1 MAAEDKQDPSPGP
14 SASADGEAAPPST
27 VLPSGDAAVQP
38 SETAALA
45 EGDNA
50 LSPEEQAAK
59 EAAEREAAEREA
71 ALNRLMLR
79 ISKNSNFPSLKESIR
94 SIQKVARSDTAHR
107 RVFTDQLLDDVAL
120 TAKLLR
126 LINAAYYSSVGA
138 GSITSIDRA
147 LSLMGFQA
155 VGMLAGSLMLFE
167 KMPKG
172 PGSENVKRT
181 FNRALLSGLLAQ
193 EFCHSSRHFEGA
205 YLTALFMNLGQM
217 LVEMHFPEDAQ
228 ELRQQM
234 DDWAAEHPDA
244 DDRATHEALQR
255 LSRQVVGLSCEDIG
269 IEVARQWGWPDDLT
283 QSLRRHYPSDTE
295 QAASREEYMRVLC
308 TAATELSGLLHDLPK
323 VRNEDQRKEDVSRCL
338 RNFARHYAG
347 PLSLDAEALP
357 ETGVGSLERWE
368 SLSQTLGFTDPPV
381 KGKAATGSARK
392 HSEQAARP
400 SASDH
405 RHADK
410 PKLTPPAD
418 HAPKTGPAK
427 PPAAGTPARPQ
438 PATSVRQDPGVQEK
452 MTRGLSQ
459 ALSEVSNWAL
469 GEMSLDTMLDRTAQ
483 LLLES
488 LGAQRVV
495 IALRQGPLGAL
506 VGRLG
511 KGVRAGMVVNS
522 FVVPLQPPQDVFGIL
537 CTHGRDTLISDTR
550 DPVVAARL
558 PAWFHKEVKAGT
570 FLLLPMAL
578 SDKPLGLLYAD
589 KEDPSTLL
597 VSDQDLTLLKA
608 LRNQLV
614 MAVRLRSSAPPA

>member
-1 MAAEDKQDPSPGP
+1 MAAEDKPEPAGTPEPADATANAAASTPPAAD
-14 SASADGEAAPPST
+14 SASAGG
-27 VLPSGDAAVQP
+27 GDA
-38 SETAALA
+38 L
-45 EGDNA
+45 
-50 LSPEEQAAK
+50 LSPEELAAK
-59 EAAEREAAEREA
+59 EAAERESAEREA

-107 RVFTDQLLDDVAL
+107 RVFADHLLDDVAL

-155 VGMLAGSLMLFE
+155 VGMMAGSLMLFE

-172 PGSENVKRT
+172 PGSESVKRT

-193 EFCHSSRHFEGA
+193 EFCHSTRHFDGA

-234 DDWAAEHPDA
+234 DDWAAEHPGA
-244 DDRATHEALQR
+244 DDANTHEALQR
-255 LSRQVVGLSCEDIG
+255 LSRQLMGLSCEDIG

-283 QSLRRHYPSDTE
+283 LGLRRHYPADTE

-308 TAATELSGLLHDLPK
+308 TAATELSGRLHDLPK
-323 VRNEDQRKEDVSRCL
+323 TRNEDQRKEDVSRCL
-338 RNFARHYAG
+338 RAFARLYAG

-357 ETGVGSLERWE
+357 ETGVSSLQRWE
-368 SLSQTLGFTDPPV
+368 SLSETLGFTDPPV
-381 KGKAATGSARK
+381 KGKAATGATRK
-392 HSEQAARP
+392 PAAQA
-400 SASDH
+400 S
-405 RHADK
+405 
-410 PKLTPPAD
+410 
-418 HAPKTGPAK
+418 G
-427 PPAAGTPARPQ
+427 PPAADDRRANKSKPAEQPNQTVKAGQDRPAA
-438 PATSVRQDPGVQEK
+438 PAPSRPPPPPVTSIPRDPRAQER
-452 MTRGLSQ
+452 MTQGLSQ

-469 GEMSLDTMLDRTAQ
+469 GEMPLDAMLDRTAQ

-495 IALRQGPLGAL
+495 IALRQGPHGAL

-511 KGVRAGMVVNS
+511 KGVRAGPVVHG

-550 DPVVAARL
+550 DPVVWTRL
-558 PAWFHKEVKAGT
+558 PAWFQKDVQAGT

-578 SDKPLGLLYAD
+578 SGKPLGLLYAD
-589 KEDPSTLL
+589 KEEAASLSLT
-597 VSDQDLTLLKA
+597 DQDLTLLKA

-614 MAVRLRSSAPPA
+614 MAVRLRSSKPAA

>member
-1 MAAEDKQDPSPGP
+1 MAAEDKPEPPGTPELADP
-14 SASADGEAAPPST
+14 SADGAAPATP
-27 VLPSGDAAVQP
+27 AADGTSP
-38 SETAALA
+38 GGSDT
-45 EGDNA
+45 A

-59 EAAEREAAEREA
+59 EAAERESAEREA

-107 RVFTDQLLDDVAL
+107 RVFTDHLLDDVAL

-193 EFCHSSRHFEGA
+193 EFCHSTRHFEGA

-234 DDWAAEHPDA
+234 DDWAAENPGA
-244 DDRATHEALQR
+244 DDAHAHEALQR
-255 LSRQVVGLSCEDIG
+255 LSRQLMGLSCEDIG
-269 IEVARQWGWPDDLT
+269 IEVARQWGWPEDLT
-283 QSLRRHYPSDTE
+283 QGLRRHYPSDPE

-308 TAATELSGLLHDLPK
+308 TAATELSGRLHDLPK
-323 VRNEDQRKEDVSRCL
+323 ARNEDQRKEDVSRCL
-338 RNFARHYAG
+338 RDFGRLYAG

-357 ETGVGSLERWE
+357 ETGVGSLQRWE
-368 SLSQTLGFTDPPV
+368 SLSETLGFTDPPV
-381 KGKAATGSARK
+381 KGKAAAGATR
-392 HSEQAARP
+392 
-400 SASDH
+400 
-405 RHADK
+405 
-410 PKLTPPAD
+410 
-418 HAPKTGPAK
+418 K
-427 PPAAGTPARPQ
+427 PPAQASHAPSADGRHANKPKPAAPADPPSKSGQARPPTAAPARPQ
-438 PATSVRQDPGVQEK
+438 AATSARLDPGAQDQ

-459 ALSEVSNWAL
+459 ALSEISNWAL
-469 GEMSLDTMLDRTAQ
+469 GEMPLDAMLDRTAQ
-483 LLLES
+483 MLMES

-495 IALRQGPLGAL
+495 IALRQGPDGAL

-511 KGVRAGMVVNS
+511 KGVRAGTVVNA

-550 DPVVAARL
+550 DPVVSARL
-558 PAWFHKEVKAGT
+558 PAWFQKDVRAGT

-578 SDKPLGLLYAD
+578 SGKPLGLIYAD
-589 KEDPSTLL
+589 KEDPASLSLT
-597 VSDQDLTLLKA
+597 DQDLTLLKA

-614 MAVRLRSSAPPA
+614 MAVRLRSSLPPA